1 MENTSGLGVF
11 QRSSQAVLERPLSAM
26 NAKPIEVVPTN
37 YCLYAR
43 KSLEADE
50 KQALSI
56 DSQIKEML
64 RIAER
69 DGLHIAEIR
78 RESHSA
84 KASGQRP
91 VYNQLIE
98 DIRKGIFTGIL
109 TWAPD
114 RLSRN
119 AGDLGVLVDLMDEGL
134 IHEIR
139 TYGQKFTNSPNE
151 KFLLMILGSQAKLE
165 NDNRG
170 MNIKRGMRTRVE
182 MGLWPGIA
190 PVGYLN
196 EKRTDKKC
204 HVLIDPVRGPVVK
217 KIFEKVAY
225 EGWSGRQIYA
235 WLKNDLKFKTRT
247 DKNLSLS
254 NIYLVLRN
262 SFFYGAFEYPRKSGN
277 WYTGIH
283 EPLIG
288 KELFEQVQER
298 MLNYQVGK
306 TQGKEFAFTKL
317 ITCGLCGSGITADEK
332 FKKQKNG
339 NVHRYVYYGCCKGK
353 DKNCKGQYIREE
365 ELLSQIL
372 GLVDEL
378 SLNELGMRDKVE
390 KEVERYHKFRMG
402 VLGLNDTEQEKQ
414 KQIDMKNY
422 AKYILREGEV
432 AEKRELLMS
441 LKSKLLL
448 EDGVLKLGLVG

>member
-1 MENTSGLGVF
+1 MEQYTTK
-11 QRSSQAVLERPLSAM
+11 QAILERPLAAV
-26 NAKPIEVVPTN
+26 NAKPIEIEPTR

-43 KSLEADE
+43 KSLEADD

-69 DGLHIAEIR
+69 DNLRIAEIR

-98 DIRKGIFTGIL
+98 DVRKGMFTGIL

-119 AGDLGVLVDLMDEGL
+119 AGDLGSLVDLMDQGL
-134 IHEIR
+134 LHEIR
-139 TYGQKFTNSPNE
+139 TFGQKFTNSPNE
-151 KFLLMILGSQAKLE
+151 KFLLMILGSQSKLE

-204 HVLIDPVRGPVVK
+204 HVLIDTIRGPIIK
-217 KIFEKVAY
+217 KVFEKVAY
-225 EGWSGRQIYA
+225 EGWSGRQIYS
-235 WLKNDLKFKTRT
+235 WLKNDIKFKTKT
-247 DKNLSLS
+247 DKFLSLS
-254 NIYLVLRN
+254 NIYLTLRS
-262 SFFYGAFEYPRKSGN
+262 SFYYGTFEYPKKSGN
-277 WYTGIH
+277 WYTGVH
-283 EPLIG
+283 EPLIN
-288 KELFEQVQER
+288 KELFEQAQER
-298 MLNYQVGK
+298 MLAYQVGK

-339 NVHRYVYYGCCKGK
+339 NVHRYVYYTCSRGK
-353 DKNCKGQYIREE
+353 DKNCKAEYINEDD
-365 ELLSQIL
+365 LLDQIL
-372 GLVDEL
+372 KLIDTL
-378 SLNELGMRDKVE
+378 TLDELGMKDKVE

-422 AKYILREGEV
+422 AKYILREGEII
-432 AEKRELLMS
+432 EKRELLGS
-441 LKSKLLL
+441 LKSKIVL
-448 EDGVLKLGLVG
+448 ENKVLNLS

>member
-1 MENTSGLGVF
+1 MDKSSGLRGF
-11 QRSSQAVLERPLSAM
+11 QGAPQAVLERPLAAM
-26 NAKPIEVVPTN
+26 NAVPPEVVPTN

-56 DSQIKEML
+56 DSQIKEMA

-69 DGLHIAEIR
+69 DGLRIGEIR

-98 DIRKGIFTGIL
+98 DVRKGVFTGIL

-119 AGDLGVLVDLMDEGL
+119 AGDLGVLVDLMDQGL
-134 IHEIR
+134 LHEIR

-182 MGLWPGIA
+182 MGLWPAIA

-196 EKRTDKKC
+196 EKRTDRKC
-204 HVLIDPVRGPVVK
+204 RVILDPVRAPIVK

-277 WYTGIH
+277 WYTGAH
-283 EPLIG
+283 EPLIN

-298 MLNYQVGK
+298 MLDYQTGK

-339 NVHRYVYYGCCKGK
+339 NVHRYVYYGCSKGK
-353 DKNCKGQYIREE
+353 DRNCKAGYIREDD
-365 ELLSQIL
+365 LLEQIL
-372 GLVDEL
+372 GLIDAL
-378 SLNELGMRDKVE
+378 SLDELGMKEKVE

-402 VLGLNDTEQEKQ
+402 VLGLNDNEQEKQ

-422 AKYILREGEV
+422 AKYILKEGEIM
-432 AEKRELLMS
+432 EKRELLGS
-441 LKSKLLL
+441 LKSRL
-448 EDGVLKLGLVG
+448 VLKKGALELI